1 MTDHYTGW
9 RKSRHSNPDGHCV
22 EVATSWRK
30 SRHSEPNGDCVEVAA
45 DWRKSRHSEP
55 DGECVEAARVVAG
68 TIGVRDSK
76 LREDSPILEFSRAEW
91 AAFLVR
97 VRGSVA

>member
-22 EVATSWRK
+22 EVAM
-30 SRHSEPNGDCVEVAA
+30 SRRE
-45 DWRKSRHSEP
+45 SRFSEP
-55 DGECVEAARVVAG
+55 DTHCVETARGASG
-68 TIGVRDSK
+68 TVGVRDSK

-91 AAFLVR
+91 AAFLAR
-97 VRGSVA
+97 VRNPAS